1 MKRKLLS
8 LLLALALLLTL
19 LPQAAP
25 AARAED
31 APVYS
36 GECGDNLTW
45 TFDPDT
51 GTLTID
57 GSGDMADYS
66 NDSPVPWEN
75 WMHDITTLN
84 LPEGLS
90 SIGNQAFEGTWNLQ
104 SVSFPANLTRIGSG
118 AFHGAGLYSVVIPA
132 GVTTI
137 ESETFFEC
145 GSLRS
150 AVIPDTV
157 TYIDRNAFALTS
169 LDSIDIPE
177 GVQGLGTM
185 AFGCIDTVS
194 SVTLPVSLSYIEAAP
209 FCGCRSLE
217 EILVAPGNSDYSTD
231 EYGALYNAEKTVLIQ
246 YPNGRE
252 GDFSVPEGVA
262 CIGLRAFEGCDRRL
276 TELTL
281 PESLTW
287 VGERAFCSCSALRTV
302 VFPDQ
307 VSYVDEQTFLFCP
320 DLEELRFLNPS
331 CDIIGDL
338 GIGNVDLI
346 VRGYSGSTAQHFANQ
361 YGFRFL
367 ALGSNSSVT
376 SGTCGDELTW
386 SFDPDTGVLTIEG
399 YGYMQSFWEYSDVPW
414 GAFTADITAVSLP
427 DGLRNISDMAFR
439 DCIGLS
445 AVTIPEQV
453 KWIGWE
459 AFAGCTGLSALT
471 LPASVEEIYS
481 DAFSGCTGLRS
492 VTLPENLS
500 YLCGFA
506 GCTGLSSIKI
516 PESVTAIGDYAFRG
530 CTGLSF
536 IELPAGLERIWD
548 SAFEDCDGLT
558 EVTIPESVMYVE
570 DYAFADCDR
579 LEAITFLNPLCE
591 IDDSCLGYSDA
602 ATVYGYSDS
611 TAEVFANVCG
621 NPFVSLGTVDF
632 TGPCGDS
639 LTWTFDPETGVLTI
653 LGEGDMWDFWSE
665 DEPYREIPWHALAG
679 RVTELQ
685 LNKGLTSIG
694 EHAFADCTGLCSVTI
709 PAGVTAIRDRAFAD
723 CYNLTTVELPEG
735 ITYLSGFAYCYSLT
749 DVTIP
754 RSVTVLGHKAFCSCE
769 QLTEIEIPEGVTYIG
784 WAAFRNCYGLTEVTL
799 PGTVTEVESE
809 AFCRCYGLTEMTFP
823 ASVEE
828 VGDWALADCS
838 ALTAATFLNP
848 VCYLLGDCLEGSN
861 RATVYGYNGSTAQIL
876 AEDYSHPF
884 VSLGDAEIGGRCGDE
899 LTWSYEPETGLL
911 AIEGSGDMW
920 DFDVFDENDNYI
932 RIPWQSFQSRITA
945 INLPD
950 GLTRIGEGAF
960 QECPGLTEVFI
971 PGSVDSIGARAFMDC
986 DGLTELVLSEGLT
999 AIESLAF
1006 YYCTS
1011 LSSVSFP
1018 KSLRAL
1024 NGFYGCT
1031 ELRSID
1037 IPEGLTTIGAYAFAY
1052 CDGLTEVFLPESLET
1067 VYAGAFA
1074 DCAYLC
1080 NIIFRNPACKIQ
1092 SYEASNV
1099 RGDGGEG
1106 WEAECSDTLGLP
1118 WTNIYGL
1125 HDPEKENADEM
1136 LEPFEDEW
1144 DSYIYGYRYVENYA
1158 KHFGYTFY
1166 ATNVF
1171 EDVKEGKFYEIPVA
1185 WAYGEGI
1192 TSGKDETHFAPNE
1205 TCTRGQ
1211 VVTFLWNAM
1220 GNPAP
1225 TITDC
1230 PFVDVKPGKFYYD
1243 AMLWALET
1251 GVTSGK
1257 DETHFAPNESCT
1269 RGQVVTFIWNAMG
1282 KPEPTI
1288 TDCPFVD
1295 VTPGKYYYNAM
1306 LWALENGITAG
1317 LDETHFGPSQPCTRG
1332 QVVTFLFNFAG
1343 FFVG

>member
-19 LPQAAP
+19 LPQAATP
-25 AARAED
+25 ARAED

-36 GECGDNLTW
+36 GECGDALTW

-51 GTLTID
+51 GTLTIE
-57 GSGDMADYS
+57 GSGDMEDYRY
-66 NDSPVPWEN
+66 DSPAPWN
-75 WMHDITTLN
+75 DFMTDIQSLS

-262 CIGLRAFEGCDRRL
+262 YIGLRAFEGCDRRL

-331 CDIIGDL
+331 CEIIGDL

-367 ALGSNSSVT
+367 ALGSNGSVY
-376 SGTCGDELTW
+376 SGECGDELTW
-386 SFDPDTGVLTIEG
+386 SFDPDTGTLTIEG
-399 YGYMQSFWEYSDVPW
+399 YGYMDPYWEFPDIPW
-414 GAFTADITAVSLP
+414 SAFMADITAVSLP
-427 DGLRNISDMAFR
+427 DGLINIGDMAFFN
-439 DCIGLS
+439 CTGLRE
-445 AVTIPEQV
+445 VTIPEHV
-453 KWIGWE
+453 EWIGQMS
-459 AFAGCTGLSALT
+459 FAGCTGLSALT
-471 LPASVEEIYS
+471 LPASVEGIYF

-500 YLCGFA
+500 YLSGFA

-516 PESVTAIGDYAFRG
+516 PDTVISIDDYAFRG
-530 CTGLSF
+530 CTGLSS
-536 IELPAGLERIWD
+536 IELPPSLERIWD

-558 EVTIPESVMYVE
+558 EVTIPAGVMYVK

-591 IDDSCLGYSDA
+591 INDSCLGYSDA

-653 LGEGDMWDFWSE
+653 RGEGDMWDFWSE
-665 DEPYREIPWHALAG
+665 DEPSREIPWHALAG

-685 LNKGLTSIG
+685 LNKGLRSIG
-694 EHAFADCTGLCSVTI
+694 EHAFQDCTGLSSVTI

-754 RSVTVLGHKAFCSCE
+754 KSVTVLGHKAFCSCE

-784 WAAFRNCYGLTEVTL
+784 WAAFRDCYGLTEVTL
-799 PGTVTEVESE
+799 PGAVTEVESE

-823 ASVEE
+823 ASVNR
-828 VGDWALADCS
+828 VGSWALEDCP
-838 ALTAATFLNP
+838 ALRTVTFLDP
-848 VCYLLGDCLEGSN
+848 VCDIGWGCLADSY
-861 RATVYGYNGSTAQIL
+861 RVTVYGYNGSTAQIY
-876 AEDYSHPF
+876 AEDWDLPF
-884 VSLGDAEIGGRCGDE
+884 VSLGDAEIGGRCGDK
-899 LTWSYEPETGLL
+899 LTWTFNTETGTL
-911 AIEGSGDMW
+911 AIKGSGDMW

-932 RIPWQSFQSRITA
+932 RIPWESFQSRITA
-945 INLPD
+945 IDLPD
-950 GLTRIGEGAF
+950 GLTRIGKSAF
-960 QECPGLTEVFI
+960 QFCFGLSEVVI
-971 PGSVDSIGARAFMDC
+971 PGSVNSIGARAFTEC

-999 AIESLAF
+999 AIEADAF
-1006 YYCTS
+1006 FHCTG
-1011 LSSVSFP
+1011 LRSVSFP
-1018 KSLRAL
+1018 KSLRTL
-1024 NGFYGCT
+1024 NGFYGCS
-1031 ELRSID
+1031 ELQSIT
-1037 IPEGLTTIGAYAFAY
+1037 IPEGVTTICAYAFA
-1052 CDGLTEVFLPESLET
+1052 DTQLRLVVLPESLET
-1067 VYAGAFA
+1067 VSCNAFE
-1074 DCAYLC
+1074 DCYYLC
-1080 NIIFRNPACKIQ
+1080 HIVFRNPACKVQ
-1092 SYEASNV
+1092 SYESSNV
-1099 RGDGGEG
+1099 RGDSGS
-1106 WEAECSDTLGLP
+1106 WEMEYDETLGLN
-1118 WTNIYGL
+1118 WQTKIYAL
-1125 HDPEKENADEM
+1125 HDPEKEDADEM
-1136 LEPFEDEW
+1136 LEPVTDEW
-1144 DSYIYGYRYVENYA
+1144 GSYLYGYRYVENYA
-1158 KHFGYTFY
+1158 KHFGYTFC

-1171 EDVKEGKFYEIPVA
+1171 SDVRSGKFYEIPVA
-1185 WAYGEGI
+1185 WAYAMGI
-1192 TSGKDETHFAPNE
+1192 TSGMDETHFAPNE
-1205 TCTRGQ
+1205 VCTRGQ
-1211 VVTFLWNAM
+1211 VVTFLWNALYHQ
-1220 GNPAP
+1220 AP
-1225 TITDC
+1225 TVTDC
-1230 PFVDVKPGKFYYD
+1230 PFEDVTPGKYYYE
-1243 AMLWALET
+1243 AMLWAY
-1251 GVTSGK
+1251 GGGITSGI

-1269 RGQVVTFIWNAMG
+1269 RAQVVTFLWNAWG
-1282 KPEPTI
+1282 QPEPTI

-1295 VTPGKYYYNAM
+1295 VTPGKYYYKAM